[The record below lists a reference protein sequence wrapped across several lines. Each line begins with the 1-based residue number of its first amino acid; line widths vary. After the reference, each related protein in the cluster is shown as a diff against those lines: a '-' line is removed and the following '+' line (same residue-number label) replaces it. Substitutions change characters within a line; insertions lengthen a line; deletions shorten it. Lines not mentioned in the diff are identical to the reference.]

1 MKRSAAAVSV
11 LGLAA
16 FAAGCAMS
24 AAPVIPPPAL
34 IQNYKAPLDIDHDQ
48 TQLGTKQGSSVE
60 KSVLGIVSW
69 GDASTRTAALN
80 GGITTIRSAD
90 YEFFTVF
97 GVYSTYTT
105 IVYGD

>member
-1 MKRSAAAVSV
+1 VKLFRVSL

-16 FAAGCAMS
+16 LGTGCAMG
-24 AAPVIPPPAL
+24 AAPVIPPAAL

-48 TQLGTKQGSSVE
+48 SQLGSKRGTSVA
-60 KSVLGIVSW
+60 KTVLGVVSW
-69 GDASTRTAALN
+69 GDASTHAAAKS
-80 GGITTIRSAD
+80 GSITTIRSAD

-97 GVYSTYTT
+97 GIYSTYTT